1 MKKAVLREDL
11 MAVTKD
17 LTQSMVLSQMLYWT
31 KTLDQVNQLIFEE
44 NKRLAEESQPQ
55 CEYNYG
61 WIWKSAREMQED
73 LMMAFTEDSI
83 RKAFLSLS
91 ECGLL
96 MKRNNPKVRYDR
108 KLQYRVDLLFLRRK
122 LKECGW
128 AMTDFVLSD
137 TYSEI
142 ETIPPNTECI
152 PPNTEWKPRIA
163 ESIPPNA
170 ETITETTN
178 KITTHTLPPNP
189 LKGAVSAKA
198 SSVVEG
204 KSPHTEKPDTENPE
218 SGKSTDREFE
228 SFYSSYPR
236 KVAKPQAKKAWSKNK
251 CVLAEVLPALEQHKK
266 TWKDPQFVPYPA
278 TWLNQRR
285 WEDETIVKQ
294 ESGVFTKQE
303 SPVETIKNNGWVDDF
318 WTWLHQEQGRTDIER
333 DYLGSIEDRWLI
345 EFIKHK
351 RDLF

>member
-61 WIWKSAREMQED
+61 WIWKSAREMRED

-83 RKAFLSLS
+83 QKAFSALSA
-91 ECGLL
+91 CGLL
-96 MKRNNPKVRYDR
+96 MKRNNPKIRYDR
-108 KLQYRVDLLFLRRK
+108 KLQYRVDLLLLRRK

-142 ETIPPNTECI
+142 ETIPPITECI
-152 PPNTEWKPRIA
+152 PPITEWKPPIA
-163 ESIPPNA
+163 ESIPPIA

-189 LKGAVSAKA
+189 LKGAMSVKA
-198 SSVVEG
+198 SSVVE
-204 KSPHTEKPDTENPE
+204 EKATH
-218 SGKSTDREFE
+218 SEFE
-228 SFYSSYPR
+228 SFYLSYPR
-236 KVAKPQAKKAWSKNK
+236 KVAKPQAKKAWTKNK
-251 CVLAEVLPALEQHKK
+251 CVLAEVLPALEQQKK

-294 ESGVFTKQE
+294 ESNGYAKQANIQQSN
-303 SPVETIKNNGWVDDF
+303 SPAETIKNNGWIDEF
-318 WTWLHQEQGRTDIER
+318 WTWLHNDQERTDIER
-333 DYLGSIEDRWLI
+333 DYLGSIEERWLI
-345 EFIKHK
+345 GFIKTK
-351 RDLF
+351 EDLF

>member
-1 MKKAVLREDL
+1 MNVVKQPRRLFVQMKKAVLREDL

-61 WIWKSAREMQED
+61 WIWKSAREMRED

-83 RKAFLSLS
+83 QKAFSALSA
-91 ECGLL
+91 CGLL

-108 KLQYRVDLLFLRRK
+108 KLQYRVDLLLLRRK

-142 ETIPPNTECI
+142 ETIPPITECI
-152 PPNTEWKPRIA
+152 PPITEWKPPIA
-163 ESIPPNA
+163 ESIPPIA

-198 SSVVEG
+198 SLVVED
-204 KSPHTEKPDTENPE
+204 KA
-218 SGKSTDREFE
+218 TDGEFE

-266 TWKDPQFVPYPA
+266 GWKDPLYIPHPA

-294 ESGVFTKQE
+294 ESTFQQPLN
-303 SPVETIKNNGWVDDF
+303 SPVETIKNNEWVDDF
-318 WTWLHQEQGRTDIER
+318 WTWLHQDQGRADIER
-333 DYLGSIEDRWLI
+333 DYLGSVEDRWLV

>member
-61 WIWKSAREMQED
+61 WIWKSAREMRED

-83 RKAFLSLS
+83 QKAFSALSA
-91 ECGLL
+91 CGLL

-108 KLQYRVDLLFLRRK
+108 KLQYRVDLLLLRRK

-142 ETIPPNTECI
+142 ETIPPITECI
-152 PPNTEWKPRIA
+152 PPITEWKPPIA
-163 ESIPPNA
+163 ESIPPNT

-189 LKGAVSAKA
+189 LKGAVSAKV
-198 SSVVEG
+198 SSVVEN
-204 KSPHTEKPDTENPE
+204 KA
-218 SGKSTDREFE
+218 TDSEFE
-228 SFYSSYPR
+228 SFYLSYPR

-266 TWKDPQFVPYPA
+266 TWKDPQFIPHPA

-294 ESGVFTKQE
+294 ESTFQQPTN
-303 SPVETIKNNGWVDDF
+303 SPVETIKNNEWVDDF

-333 DYLGSIEDRWLI
+333 DYLGSVEDRWLV
-345 EFIKHK
+345 EFIKSK
-351 RDLF
+351 QELF

>member
-61 WIWKSAREMQED
+61 WIWKSAREMRED

-83 RKAFLSLS
+83 QKAFSALSA
-91 ECGLL
+91 CGLL

-108 KLQYRVDLLFLRRK
+108 KLQYRVDLLLLRRK

-137 TYSEI
+137 TYAEI
-142 ETIPPNTECI
+142 ETIPPITECI
-152 PPNTEWKPRIA
+152 PPITEWNPCIA
-163 ESIPPNA
+163 ESIPPIA

-189 LKGAVSAKA
+189 LKGAVNANA
-198 SSVVEG
+198 PLVVER
-204 KSPHTEKPDTENPE
+204 KSPHTENPDA
-218 SGKSTDREFE
+218 GKLTDSEFE

-251 CVLAEVLPALEQHKK
+251 CVLAEVLPALERHKK
-266 TWKDPQFVPYPA
+266 TWNDPQFVPYPA

-294 ESGVFTKQE
+294 ESKSLQQPTK
-303 SPVETIKNNGWVDDF
+303 ETPASIIKNNGWVDDF
-318 WTWLHQEQGRTDIER
+318 WAWLHTDQERPDIER
-333 DYLGSIEDRWLI
+333 DYLAAVEDRWLI
-345 EFIKHK
+345 DFIRHK
-351 RDLF
+351 QEMF